1 MKKYKV
7 VTAGLFLAGL
17 IATGITWAAG
27 QSNGEKNAQW
37 RKPLN
42 ESITL
47 RFGEKAYSVDLY
59 DNPTTHDLLKK
70 LPLNVQA
77 TDYPGYDEKVLR
89 LATPLSMEN
98 APRGDE
104 PEIPEVGYYAPG
116 QWIAVYF
123 GPIGYWSGKVPL
135 GRIHASVDEISAIPE
150 NTPVT
155 IEKAK

>member
-1 MKKYKV
+1 MKKYQW
-7 VTAGLFLAGL
+7 VTAGLLLVG
-17 IATGITWAAG
+17 IIGSGITWAAS

-42 ESITL
+42 QSVTF
-47 RFGEKAYSVDLY
+47 RFGDKAYTVDLY

-70 LPLNVQA
+70 LPFKLQA
-77 TDYPGYDEKVLR
+77 TNYPGYDEKVLR
-89 LATPLSMEN
+89 LAAPLSMKN

-104 PEIPEVGYYAPG
+104 PEIPEVGYYSPG
-116 QWIAVYF
+116 QWIAVYY

-135 GRIHASVDEISAIPE
+135 GRIHASTDEIGAIPE
-150 NTPVT
+150 NTPVI